1 VSIERPEGSAALMV
15 VGEVDMSNAEEL
27 RTAVTSEVDAAGS
40 AILDLSRCTY
50 LGSEGIRVIIEA
62 WHRTSEDGRIVL
74 RSPSAHVRRVLE
86 TTGLTRIPK
95 LDIEETP

>member
-1 VSIERPEGSAALMV
+1 MV

-27 RTAVTSEVDAAGS
+27 RTAVNSEVDAAGS

-74 RSPSAHVRRVLE
+74 QSPSEHVRRVLE
-86 TTGLTRIPK
+86 TAGLTRIPK
-95 LDIEETP
+95 LEIEEAL